1 MKRILI
7 PAAVAGSLLAAGA
20 AEAATAT
27 TNMTVQMTV
36 AASCTVSATTL
47 DFGSQT
53 LTNIGV
59 NIDATSTLTVTC
71 SNSAPYNIA
80 MNAGANDGGS
90 GINGRKL
97 LIQGGGTETINYQLY
112 RDSNRT
118 NVWGFTTGGGSPD
131 VVTGTGNGTGQSVTV
146 YGRVPAGQNNIKI
159 GTYTDTITVT
169 VNY

>member
-7 PAAVAGSLLAAGA
+7 PGAVAGSLLARGA

-47 DFGSQT
+47 DFGTQT
-53 LTNIGV
+53 LVNIGA

-71 SNSAPYNIA
+71 STGAPYNIA
-80 MNAGANDGGS
+80 MNAGANDGGT
-90 GINGRKL
+90 GITARKM
-97 LIQGGGTETINYQLY
+97 LIGGGGTETLNYQIY
-112 RDSNRT
+112 RDAGRT
-118 NVWGFTTGGGSPD
+118 NVWGFTTGGGTPD
-131 VVTGTGNGTGQSVTV
+131 VVTGTGNGAGQSVTV
-146 YGRVPAGQNNIKI
+146 YGRVPAGQNGVKI

>member
-47 DFGSQT
+47 DFGTQT

-59 NIDATSTLTVTC
+59 NIDASSQLTVTC

-80 MNAGANDGGS
+80 MNAGANDAGG
-90 GINGRKL
+90 GITARKM
-97 LIQGGGTETINYQLY
+97 LIGGGGTETIAYQLY
-112 RDSNRT
+112 RDAART
-118 NVWGFTTGGGSPD
+118 LVWGFTTSGGGAD
-131 VVTGTGNGTGQSVTV
+131 VVTGTGTGAAQSIDV
-146 YGRVPAGQNNIKI
+146 YGRVPAGQNGIKI